1 MAAPAGGVMDG
12 AAAGGE
18 ERGYPGRPYAWG
30 VVSILVATAVLSYTD
45 RQVLSLLVDP
55 IRRDLG
61 IGDVQVSLLLG
72 SAFAVIYGI
81 AGIPFGWLADRISRR
96 NLIFAGVVV
105 WGIGTLACGY
115 AGSFHELFAARVIV
129 GLGESV
135 LSPAAISL
143 ISDYFPPARRGF
155 AVGAFLSGIAIGQG
169 AAILIGGAA
178 LHFVQ
183 AGTLAGTPLAGVA
196 PWRLVL
202 LVIGAP
208 GLVWSLA
215 LFLIRE
221 PQRRDAGRAGAG
233 MVSGLRGIGTR
244 EGVLAVVWGPMTPV
258 YVVLAAGS
266 LVDNAVGAWAPT
278 LLIRDFRLN
287 AAHVGLALGAR
298 LVIGFGAGVLAG
310 GWLSDVAGRGGH
322 FSGKLW
328 VCLAA
333 SALILPVSWGID
345 GSSASLV
352 MLAVPAYFLLSGTVT
367 ACGFS
372 ALLDVVPGERR
383 GLAMAVSFFLNV
395 AVGAGLGP
403 TLVALL
409 GAHVFGSQAGLGA
422 PIALTAT
429 LGYGLDVVL
438 LAATVAVLKSRPP
451 MRA

>member
-1 MAAPAGGVMDG
+1 V
-12 AAAGGE
+12 E
-18 ERGYPGRPYAWG
+18 
-30 VVSILVATAVLSYTD
+30 
-45 RQVLSLLVDP
+45 
-55 IRRDLG
+55 
-61 IGDVQVSLLLG
+61 VSLLLG
-72 SAFAVIYGI
+72 SAFAVIYGV
-81 AGIPFGWLADRISRR
+81 AGIPFGWLADRVSRR
-96 NLIFAGVVV
+96 NLIFAGVLV
-105 WGIGTLACGY
+105 WGIGTIACGY
-115 AGSFHELFAARVIV
+115 AGTFHELFAARLIV

-208 GLVWSLA
+208 ALVWSLA
-215 LFLIRE
+215 IFLIRE
-221 PQRRDAGRAGAG
+221 PDRRGAVPG
-233 MVSGLRGIGTR
+233 VKEIGSG
-244 EGVLAVVWGPMTPV
+244 EGVLAVLWGEMTPI
-258 YVVLAAGS
+258 YIVLAAGS

-278 LLIRDFRLN
+278 LLIRDFHLN
-287 AAHVGLALGAR
+287 AAYVGLALGTR

-310 GWLSDVAGRGGH
+310 GWLSDMAGRGGH
-322 FSGKLW
+322 FSRKLL
-328 VCLAA
+328 VCLAT
-333 SALILPVSWGID
+333 SALILPVCWGID
-345 GSSASLV
+345 GSSESLV

-403 TLVALL
+403 TLVALF
-409 GAHVFGSQAGLGA
+409 GAHVFGTGAGLGA

-429 LGYGLDVVL
+429 VGYGLDAIL
-438 LAATVAVLKSRPP
+438 LAVTVAALRRRPVAP
-451 MRA
+451 V

>member
-1 MAAPAGGVMDG
+1 MIDG
-12 AAAGGE
+12 AAAAGE
-18 ERGYPGRPYAWG
+18 ERDYPGRLYAWG
-30 VVSILVATAVLSYTD
+30 VVAILVATAVLSYTD

-61 IGDVQVSLLLG
+61 IGDVEVSLLLG
-72 SAFAVIYGI
+72 SAFAVIYGV
-81 AGIPFGWLADRISRR
+81 AGIPFGWLADRVSRR
-96 NLIFAGVVV
+96 NLIFAGVLV
-105 WGIGTLACGY
+105 WGIGTIACGY
-115 AGSFHELFAARVIV
+115 AGTFHELFAARLIV

-208 GLVWSLA
+208 ALVWSLA
-215 LFLIRE
+215 IFLIRE
-221 PQRRDAGRAGAG
+221 PDRRGAVPG
-233 MVSGLRGIGTR
+233 VKEIGSG
-244 EGVLAVVWGPMTPV
+244 EGVLAVLWGEMTPI
-258 YVVLAAGS
+258 YIVLAAGS

-278 LLIRDFRLN
+278 LLIRDFHLN
-287 AAHVGLALGAR
+287 AAYVGLALGTR

-310 GWLSDVAGRGGH
+310 GWLSDMAGRGGH
-322 FSGKLW
+322 FSRKLL
-328 VCLAA
+328 VCLAT
-333 SALILPVSWGID
+333 SALILPVCWGID
-345 GSSASLV
+345 GSSESLV

-403 TLVALL
+403 TLVALF
-409 GAHVFGSQAGLGA
+409 GAHVFGTGAGLGA

-429 LGYGLDVVL
+429 VGYGLDAIL
-438 LAATVAVLKSRPP
+438 LAVTVAALRLRPVAP
-451 MRA
+451 V